1 MKDIQS
7 LTEEKMTRR
16 EMLSRLAYLSAGMAL
31 PFGFAGCAMDPVTGK
46 KQLMMVSEQQEVA
59 IDQKYSPFQ
68 FSSDYGITRH
78 KGINGYMSKVGKSLL
93 PNVHRPGMPYNF
105 QCVNAAYINAY
116 AFPGGSIAVTRGI
129 LLEMDNEAQLA
140 ALLGHELG
148 HVNARHSAEQ
158 MSKSQL
164 SSLLVQGA
172 TIAAATQGT
181 GLGRLTQQLG
191 MLGQGLLLS
200 RYSRDNEREADAL
213 GNQYMVQAGYSSRG
227 FVGLME
233 MLDSLHKG
241 KENASQVLFSTHP
254 MSSER
259 LSSAR
264 QRMRSI
270 YHGSAKNTLYRDRY
284 MDRIAHLRKK
294 KKGIKLLQDGE
305 KHLRKKELS
314 HARNAFKQSVKLLKK
329 DYAAYAML
337 AKCYMLMDN
346 PDQALKYAKIAKKI
360 YPNEPQAL
368 YLSGL
373 AQAELKKFDRAYLNF
388 AACDAALPG
397 NPQLKFY
404 SGYCQDKLKN
414 KQTAADHYMAYL
426 KMINYQS
433 NKYSQYAYKRLQ
445 KWGYAK

>member
-1 MKDIQS
+1 
-7 LTEEKMTRR
+7 
-16 EMLSRLAYLSAGMAL
+16 MLSSLAYLSAAGLAL
-31 PFGFAGCAMDPVTGK
+31 PFGLTGCAMDPVTGK
-46 KQLMMVSEQQEVA
+46 KQLMMVSEQQEVS

-68 FSSDYGITRH
+68 FSSDYGITRN
-78 KGINGYMSKVGKSLL
+78 KGINGYVSKVGKSLL

-140 ALLGHELG
+140 SLLGHELG

-172 TIAAATQGT
+172 TIAAATQGS

-241 KENASQVLFSTHP
+241 KENATQVLFSTHP

-259 LSSAR
+259 LGSAR
-264 QRMRSI
+264 HRMKSI
-270 YHGSAKNTLYRDRY
+270 YQGSAKKTLYKDRY
-284 MDRIAHLRKK
+284 MDRTASLRKK
-294 KKGIKLLQDGE
+294 RKGIKLLQEGE

-314 HARNAFKQSVKLLKK
+314 HARNSFKQSVKLLKK
-329 DYAAYAML
+329 DYAAHAML
-337 AKCYMLMDN
+337 AKCYMLMDK
-346 PDQALKYAKIAKKI
+346 PDQALRYAKTAKKL
-360 YPNEPQAL
+360 YRNEPQAL

-373 AQAELKKFDRAYLNF
+373 AHAELKKFDRAYQDF

-404 SGYCQDKLKN
+404 SGYCQDKLEN
-414 KQTAADHYMAYL
+414 RQTAANHYMAYL